1 MRQGG
6 YYGRRDI
13 AKAASQILKQRLDAI
28 KQGHELISLVSQ
40 SKMVGR
46 ECPEML
52 PGGPEFVEGTNEG
65 ASVRMLLPTG
75 RETDFLEG

>member
-1 MRQGG
+1 
-6 YYGRRDI
+6 
-13 AKAASQILKQRLDAI
+13 
-28 KQGHELISLVSQ
+28 
-40 SKMVGR
+40 MVGR

-52 PGGPEFVEGTNEG
+52 PGCPEFMEGTNEG